1 MMMFN
6 IINYYLLS
14 FNLYS
19 NFIFI
24 KIYLIKVLIL
34 ILFYAYTKKRNV
46 EFLII
51 FNLIWKY
58 FFNNL

>member
-51 FNLIWKY
+51 FNLI
-58 FFNNL
+58 